1 MRKDRMHCIDSN
13 FSLFLSFPLLTDSV
27 TLNLSW
33 MIIYLLIVLW
43 IVKQAWA
50 FITEPQITSGAS
62 ELVKVSILNYK
73 LSFTSMLLHSL

>member
-1 MRKDRMHCIDSN
+1 MRKDRMHCIDNN
-13 FSLFLSFPLLTDSV
+13 FSLFLPFPLLAGSV
-27 TLNLSW
+27 TLCILDDH
-33 MIIYLLIVLW
+33 LIVLW

-73 LSFTSMLLHSL
+73 LSFTLLLLHSL